1 MRVLIA
7 GKSGQLAQ
15 EFTRQL
21 SAPAFTVLAPDEKE
35 LDITNAET
43 VRTIVGASRP
53 DVVLNCAAYNLVDDA
68 QRAPGPAF
76 AVNATG
82 VANLAAACREAG
94 AVLVHYGTDYVFGG
108 LKETPYTEED
118 NPDPINAYGQSK
130 LTGEKL
136 LAESMEDYLL
146 LRVSWVFGDG
156 RQNFLYKMLQAA
168 RSREVIEVV
177 DDQVSIPTSTRDI
190 VKYTMQALEKGL
202 RGLYHLT
209 NSGFASRYETVRYSF
224 SKLGVAVR
232 VVPVGTD
239 RFPAP
244 ARRPRFSALSNA
256 KLASILGAEI
266 PHWTDG
272 VDWYVEKRRFMSEV
286 EL

>member
-68 QRAPGPAF
+68 ERAPGPAF

-130 LTGEKL
+130 LAGERL

-209 NSGFASRYETVRYSF
+209 NSGFASQIRDGSLQFFQAWCCRHGGTGEHGPLPRPCPPPPLFSPLERET
-224 SKLGVAVR
+224 
-232 VVPVGTD
+232 
-239 RFPAP
+239 
-244 ARRPRFSALSNA
+244 
-256 KLASILGAEI
+256 
-266 PHWTDG
+266 G
-272 VDWYVEKRRFMSEV
+272 VDSRCRNTPLDRRRGLV
-286 EL
+286 R